1 MHHAADLLVDSGREE
16 SELLNARLLSHGHKY
31 GVRNAKRLLAGD
43 TGNLKQ
49 PMVNK
54 YQSYFLLSTT

>member
-1 MHHAADLLVDSGREE
+1 MYHAADLLINSGREE
-16 SELLNARLLSHGHKY
+16 SELLNARLLSHGHKP

-49 PMVNK
+49 SMVNK
-54 YQSYFLLSTT
+54 Y

>member
-16 SELLNARLLSHGHKY
+16 SELLNARLLSHGHKH

-54 YQSYFLLSTT
+54 Y